1 MQFQKILDLAAHSLE
16 IITIILLSGDVSF
29 SPNIFSSLTNRT
41 DSLPGFMC
49 LNLASLND
57 LRSIHVTVNPSPVS
71 LDLAAAMFDIV
82 PEQNRLLDIKF
93 VAVILALK
101 RDQDVAYDISWSRLD
116 ELLAR
121 SSHLKISR
129 LLNATV
135 TSRSDD
141 EFRSVVLQ
149 RLAKLRSRG

>member
-1 MQFQKILDLAAHSLE
+1 
-16 IITIILLSGDVSF
+16 
-29 SPNIFSSLTNRT
+29 
-41 DSLPGFMC
+41 
-49 LNLASLND
+49 
-57 LRSIHVTVNPSPVS
+57 
-71 LDLAAAMFDIV
+71 MFDIV